1 MCGPHEGNTKGSGP
15 AFRFLLVGGGT
26 LVLAGIRGEGVIA
39 VAVAIAVGFERLVG
53 VRLSPIALA

>member
-1 MCGPHEGNTKGSGP
+1 M
-15 AFRFLLVGGGT
+15 
-26 LVLAGIRGEGVIA
+26 LAGIRGEGVIA